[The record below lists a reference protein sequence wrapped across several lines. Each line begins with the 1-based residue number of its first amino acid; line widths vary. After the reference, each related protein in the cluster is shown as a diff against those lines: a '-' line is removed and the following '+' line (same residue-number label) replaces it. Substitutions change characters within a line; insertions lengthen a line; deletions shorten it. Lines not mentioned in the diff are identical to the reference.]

1 MAQAVKEKLA
11 LVGITKFPSRNDDP
25 IWTDVRT
32 AVNPALTVQEMIDL
46 KNDLFPPTSK

>member
-1 MAQAVKEKLA
+1 MAQVVKEKLA
-11 LVGITKFPSRNDDP
+11 LVGITKFSSRIDDP
-25 IWTDVRT
+25 IGTDIRT